1 MRRTGSRIQNPEST
15 IQNEILGGYAKT
27 LRVVNAEDAEAALWQ
42 AAEPAELHR
51 ENPGSWI
58 LDPGSWII
66 PYKQDVPLIAD
77 HR

>member
-1 MRRTGSRIQNPEST
+1 VRRTGSRIQNPEST

-51 ENPGSWI
+51 KSWI
-58 LDPGSWII
+58 LDIRSWILD
-66 PYKQDVPLIAD
+66 YTL
-77 HR
+77 